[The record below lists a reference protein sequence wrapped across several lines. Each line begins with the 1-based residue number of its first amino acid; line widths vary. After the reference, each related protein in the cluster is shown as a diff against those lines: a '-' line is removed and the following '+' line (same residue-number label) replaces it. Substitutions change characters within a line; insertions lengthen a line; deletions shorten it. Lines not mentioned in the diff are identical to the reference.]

1 MEGLLYE
8 ARHRRRGDG
17 GATGPQHGPDGE
29 CPVFPEAASQPC
41 REHHKDVPDSV
52 GTVGADLS
60 CSDGMV
66 LVGRVGML
74 CSVLHGVTVRTRLFS
89 TVVGLTSRLAGGGS
103 WDGIRT

>member
-1 MEGLLYE
+1 MC
-8 ARHRRRGDG
+8 
-17 GATGPQHGPDGE
+17 TQHVFSTFLPGE
-29 CPVFPEAASQPC
+29 FFNLPVL
-41 REHHKDVPDSV
+41 